1 MNRRAPGRRAPR
13 AKAAPGEAGEAG
25 VVPTGPRVGGEGG
38 SPGPLQ
44 LDDQHIGLEARAHDA
59 DHQSLKL
66 WLRLLACSTQI
77 ETLIRRRLRERFAV
91 SLPRFDYLAQLHR
104 HPEGLRMSA
113 LSRYLMVSGGNVTGL
128 TDELAK
134 DGLVTRVDDP
144 DDRRSVRVRL
154 TPEGRRSFER
164 MAREHEDWVV
174 ELFAGLEPA
183 QKQAL
188 HDGLGQLRVQLAG
201 SPPPKAG

>member
-1 MNRRAPGRRAPR
+1 MTRQRKGPGALDLAR
-13 AKAAPGEAGEAG
+13 
-25 VVPTGPRVGGEGG
+25 
-38 SPGPLQ
+38 L
-44 LDDQHIGLEARAHDA
+44 LDDQNIGLEARVGEA

-77 ETLIRRRLRERFAV
+77 ETLIRRRLRQRFGI

-104 HPEGLRMSA
+104 HPDGLRMNA

-128 TDELAK
+128 TDELEK
-134 DGLVTRVDDP
+134 EGLVARDDDP

-154 TPEGRRSFER
+154 TPPGRRAFER
-164 MAREHEDWVV
+164 MAREHEGWVV
-174 ELFAGLEPA
+174 SFFAGLDGE

-188 HDGLGQLRVQLAG
+188 YEALGRLRVQLADG
-201 SPPPKAG
+201 GG